1 MVKRYQRG
9 NQKPKIKEGQTTQWF
24 KRYQKGGNQKPKVKE
39 GQTTQWSKE
48 NDKRTNKNL
57 QDITQKNKDRATRT
71 LPKTGCELM
80 SSGRVS
86 RYCSICSTRRATLAT
101 IPVISHV

>member
-1 MVKRYQRG
+1 L
-9 NQKPKIKEGQTTQWF
+9 KIP
-24 KRYQKGGNQKPKVKE
+24 KGGNQKPKVKE

-71 LPKTGCELM
+71 LPKTGRELM
-80 SSGRVS
+80 SFGRVG
-86 RYCSICSTRRATLAT
+86 RYCSICNTRRVTLVT